1 MDSIIVFLNEVHP
14 LLIFLGVLVGG
25 FIILFPRI
33 LILIP
38 LFFVVLI
45 YRIVSIVFDFIKIIV
60 FNIIINIEI
69 SIFEKAINNK
79 GLKNNIDIG
88 ACHYFFNKISVE
100 HINILFYIYYEKA
113 LSELESNDYD
123 DEQIERYLHLLS
135 IMLRCLSFKRM

>member
-1 MDSIIVFLNEVHP
+1 MFLNEVHP
-14 LLIFLGVLVGG
+14 FFIVLGVFVGG

-45 YRIVSIVFDFIKIIV
+45 YRIISIVFDFIKIIV
-60 FNIIINIEI
+60 FNIIINVEI
-69 SIFEKAINNK
+69 NIFEKAINNK
-79 GLKNNIDIG
+79 GLKSNIDIG
-88 ACHYFFNKISVE
+88 ACHYFFNNTSIE
-100 HINILFYIYYEKA
+100 HINMLFYIYYEKA
-113 LSELESNDYD
+113 VSELESNDYD

>member
-1 MDSIIVFLNEVHP
+1 MFFNEVHP
-14 LLIFLGVLVGG
+14 LLIVLGVLVGG

-38 LFFVVLI
+38 LFFIVLI
-45 YRIVSIVFDFIKIIV
+45 YRIISFVFDFIRIIV

-69 SIFEKAINNK
+69 GIFEKAINNK
-79 GLKNNIDIG
+79 GLKNDIDVG
-88 ACHYFFNKISVE
+88 ACHYFFNSTSVE
-100 HINILFYIYYEKA
+100 HINMLFYLYYEKA
-113 LSELESNDYD
+113 LSELESDDYD

>member
-14 LLIFLGVLVGG
+14 LLIFLGVFVGG

-38 LFFVVLI
+38 LFFIVLI
-45 YRIVSIVFDFIKIIV
+45 YRIISIVFDFIKIIV

>member
-1 MDSIIVFLNEVHP
+1 MFLNEVHP

-38 LFFVVLI
+38 LFFIVLI
-45 YRIVSIVFDFIKIIV
+45 YRIISIVFDFIKIIV
-60 FNIIINIEI
+60 FNIVINIEI

-100 HINILFYIYYEKA
+100 HINMLFYIYYEKA
-113 LSELESNDYD
+113 LSELESDDYD

>member
-1 MDSIIVFLNEVHP
+1 MDSIIMFLNEVHP
-14 LLIFLGVLVGG
+14 LLIFLGVFVGG

-38 LFFVVLI
+38 LFFIVLI

-69 SIFEKAINNK
+69 SVFEKAINNK

-100 HINILFYIYYEKA
+100 HINMLFYIYYEKA

>member
-14 LLIFLGVLVGG
+14 LLIFLGVFVGG

-45 YRIVSIVFDFIKIIV
+45 YRIISIVFDFIRIII
-60 FNIIINIEI
+60 FNIVINIEI

-100 HINILFYIYYEKA
+100 HINVLFYIYYEKA
-113 LSELESNDYD
+113 VSELESDDYD

-135 IMLRCLSFKRM
+135 IMLRCLSFKRI

>member
-1 MDSIIVFLNEVHP
+1 MFLNEVHP
-14 LLIFLGVLVGG
+14 LLIFLGVFVGG

-38 LFFVVLI
+38 LFFIVLI

-69 SIFEKAINNK
+69 SVFEKAINNK

-100 HINILFYIYYEKA
+100 HINMLFYIYYEKA

>member
-1 MDSIIVFLNEVHP
+1 MFFNEVHP
-14 LLIFLGVLVGG
+14 LLIVLGVLVGG

-38 LFFVVLI
+38 LFFIVLI
-45 YRIVSIVFDFIKIIV
+45 YRIISFVFDFIRIIV

-69 SIFEKAINNK
+69 GIFEKAINNK
-79 GLKNNIDIG
+79 GLKNDIDVG
-88 ACHYFFNKISVE
+88 ACHYFFNNTSVE
-100 HINILFYIYYEKA
+100 HINMLFYLYYEKA
-113 LSELESNDYD
+113 LSELESDDYD

>member
-14 LLIFLGVLVGG
+14 LLIFLGVFVGA
-25 FIILFPRI
+25 FIIIFPRI

-45 YRIVSIVFDFIKIIV
+45 YRIISIVFDFIKIIV
-60 FNIIINIEI
+60 FNIVINIEI

-113 LSELESNDYD
+113 LSELECNDYD